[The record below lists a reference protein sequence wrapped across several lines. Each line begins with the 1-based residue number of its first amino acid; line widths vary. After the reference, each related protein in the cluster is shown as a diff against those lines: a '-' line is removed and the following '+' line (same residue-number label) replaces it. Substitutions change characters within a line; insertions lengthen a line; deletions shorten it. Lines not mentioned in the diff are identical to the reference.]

1 MLVYTF
7 HIILI
12 ILLICAYSERLWRA
26 PMAKKLKFILSNW
39 SILTIKVMA
48 TQITPEN
55 RSFPTATSVWARRAA
70 LRAAPVKE
78 TPQET
83 SIVPETVES
92 QPEPVNL
99 APAFEAEASDDTGF
113 VTPSAKNHAANL
125 ARMERQ
131 ATRAAQPRAPRMIQ
145 PKQAMQPQPKNRVAI
160 SPAPSREKVMAEIA
174 ANLEVAA
181 ASPAAAAAA
190 EPAAP
195 AEKQPNTY
203 TVVFGGKVTAGL
215 TYERLHMATKA
226 DLVTAQEMVYNQFI
240 EAFEYALKNN
250 GLLQC
255 VDHLAGGFQ
264 TRMFVDGKPIVA
276 GEHTFLVSD
285 IIKEPYW
292 VRKTR
297 KTLNEIEPRLHVRFY
312 YDHRASKAV
321 LSMKKA

>member
-1 MLVYTF
+1 MLEYTF
-7 HIILI
+7 HILLI

-83 SIVPETVES
+83 PIVPETVES

-99 APAFEAEASDDTGF
+99 ASAFEAEASDDTGF
-113 VTPSAKNHAANL
+113 VSPSAKNHAANL

-131 ATRAAQPRAPRMIQ
+131 ATRAALPRAPRMIQ
-145 PKQAMQPQPKNRVAI
+145 PKQAVQPQPKHHVAI
-160 SPAPSREKVMAEIA
+160 SPAPSREKVMAEIEAKLKVADVPA
-174 ANLEVAA
+174 APV
-181 ASPAAAAAA
+181 AAAAA
-190 EPAAP
+190 PAV

-203 TVVFGGKVTAGL
+203 TVVFDGKVTAGL
-215 TYERLHMATKA
+215 TYERLHKATKA

-240 EAFEYALKNN
+240 EAFEYALKND

-255 VDHLAGGFQ
+255 VDHLAGRFQ
-264 TRMFVDGKPIVA
+264 TRKFVDGKPIVA
-276 GEHTFLVSD
+276 GEHTFLMSD
-285 IIKEPYW
+285 VIKEQYW

-297 KTLNEIEPRLHVRFY
+297 KTLNEIEPRLHVSFY
-312 YDHRASKAV
+312 YDHRTSKGV